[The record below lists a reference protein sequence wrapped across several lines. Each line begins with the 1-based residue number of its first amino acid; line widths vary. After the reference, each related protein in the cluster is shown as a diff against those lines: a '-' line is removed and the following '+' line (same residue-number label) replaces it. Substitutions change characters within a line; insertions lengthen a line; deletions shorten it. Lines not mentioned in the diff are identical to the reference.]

1 MTDVDLY
8 LVREFFELNFFRVMT
23 HWQQG
28 SDANRSERGLQLFV
42 ENANPAPERELGVVL
57 FADDLPNIARAV
69 VEVRPWHTDRF
80 YSSVLESN
88 PVITQFAQEEALGAA
103 RDFFG
108 GASFKTILVVS
119 ELPVTPEQRARTV
132 NCIEETKVDHVLEFP
147 TILRSILSR
156 VSINGGYAASHALQT
171 IQLLKRY
178 RLVSNQQL
186 EFGFSSLSPTPSSL
200 TEKD

>member
-28 SDANRSERGLQLFV
+28 SATNRTEKGLQLFV
-42 ENANPAPERELGVVL
+42 ENADPAPERDLDIVL
-57 FADDLPNIARAV
+57 STDDLPNIDRAV

-88 PVITQFAQEEALGAA
+88 PVITQFAEEEALGAA
-103 RDFFG
+103 RNFFA

-119 ELPVTPEQRARTV
+119 ELPVTLEQRARTI
-132 NCIEETKVDHVLEFP
+132 NCIEDSKVDHLLEFP
-147 TILRSILSR
+147 TILRSILNR

-186 EFGFSSLSPTPSSL
+186 EFGFPADSSAPVASA
-200 TEKD
+200 EKD

>member
-23 HWQQG
+23 QWQQ
-28 SDANRSERGLQLFV
+28 DTAVNRNERGLQLFV
-42 ENANPAPERELGVVL
+42 ENADPTPEHELGVVL
-57 FADDLPNIARAV
+57 FPDDLPHLDRAV

-88 PVITQFAQEEALGAA
+88 PVITQFAEEESLGAA
-103 RDFFG
+103 RNYFG

-119 ELPVTPEQRARTV
+119 ELPVTPKQRARTI
-132 NCIEETKVDHVLEFP
+132 CAIEDSKVDHILEFP

-178 RLVSNQQL
+178 RLVSDQQL
-186 EFGFSSLSPTPSSL
+186 EFGFPAESSGPVALP
-200 TEKD
+200 EKD